1 MGGLMEH
8 AVSEVIIHLVEEEDR
23 DNDDNKHDYDAN
35 VGGNDT
41 E

>member
-1 MGGLMEH
+1 
-8 AVSEVIIHLVEEEDR
+8 VEEEDR

-41 E
+41 EWVVESH